1 MKKAFFLFIGA
12 ALLFASCNEDEITL
26 PDADLNYDGPNQ
38 SAPFLPAGIHEAAA
52 RFPAAQT
59 GQFAGE
65 NLVAVD
71 FYIQD
76 LPGRCVLRIYGPGA
90 ASEPGNILYQQDVTS
105 GIAANAW
112 NRYNLTS
119 PIPITG
125 EDLWIGILVEH
136 NSRLASIGCDPGPAV
151 ENGDWLLPGGRFQ
164 WQTLRQYS
172 NNGVN
177 INWNIRGFV
186 GN

>member
-1 MKKAFFLFIGA
+1 MKKVL
-12 ALLFASCNEDEITL
+12 LLFLSFAFLWTACNEDEITL
-26 PDADLNYDGPNQ
+26 PDPDLNYDGPNQ
-38 SAPFLPAGIHEAAA
+38 SAPFLPAGTHEAAA
-52 RFPAAQT
+52 RFPVAQT
-59 GQFAGE
+59 GPFAGR

-71 FYIQD
+71 FYLQD
-76 LPGRCVLRIYGPGA
+76 LPDRCVLRIYGPGND
-90 ASEPGNILYQQDVTS
+90 SEPGNVLYQQDVTS

-125 EDLWIGILVEH
+125 EDLWISLLVQH
-136 NSRLASIGCDPGPAV
+136 NSRLASVGCDPGPAA
-151 ENGDWLLPGGRFQ
+151 ENGDWLLVGGQ
-164 WQTLRQYS
+164 NAWQTLRQYS
-172 NNGVN
+172 NNGIN